1 MSDNWPHITL
11 LIIGIVGWIWA
22 ATPLLAYMVFLA
34 EKDFRWPLIGWF
46 AGITTCIFLLKFSL
60 FRLSEWPAPGSW
72 SSRFFYPLWLF
83 ASPLV
88 PYLREILRSRSFFN
102 RRRQEVTRE
111 E

>member
-22 ATPLLAYMVFLA
+22 ATPLLAHMVFLA

-46 AGITTCIFLLKFSL
+46 AGITACIFLLKFSL
-60 FRLSEWPAPGSW
+60 FSLSGWPAPGSW

-88 PYLREILRSRSFFN
+88 PYLRELRRSRSSFN
-102 RRRQEVTRE
+102 RRDAKK
-111 E
+111 